1 MLQRYGIL
9 SIYML
14 VKLTEIQKGRDFRIL
29 CLEEPEAH
37 LHPAM
42 QYKLFKYLRTLDETD
57 KLNQQIFVTT
67 HSSNISAVAGLDNM
81 YMLAHG
87 DSDCRQQS
95 LANLFSDKKESEKED
110 VGEVAS
116 TNEKENPK
124 EKSDE
129 QAAKEHLAKFLDV
142 TRSDMLFAD
151 KVILVSTSLLFFC
164 K

>member
-1 MLQRYGIL
+1 
-9 SIYML
+9 
-14 VKLTEIQKGRDFRIL
+14 
-29 CLEEPEAH
+29 
-37 LHPAM
+37 
-42 QYKLFKYLRTLDETD
+42 
-57 KLNQQIFVTT
+57 
-67 HSSNISAVAGLDNM
+67 M